1 MDTSTSNQEINLGI
15 YAGDVPRD
23 EVDGAIATAEKSILF
38 GEQARLPHFPE
49 DQRLLKLH
57 SGHPLVLLFWEV
69 LKKVPEH
76 VRPDPDLSGRDA
88 GLLQAPSVAD
98 RTPGAPASALGVIGL
113 LAALVLGSCGGFSVH
128 RGSAGPGVAGEVN
141 ALLAQMTS
149 VLQAE
154 AGEIA
159 VLGFREADGKQTP
172 RTEALDEYLLSSLV
186 VAETP
191 IAVGVGATEIRE
203 KPGSGVGE
211 WEAGALLP
219 EAWQKLESPR
229 LLSGQ
234 VHYEPPWAYVR
245 LLLTDRVSGEVIGSV
260 SGRVRERT
268 LERAGTAL
276 SARRSGIEPGKETA
290 GVEEVAVDLHVLV
303 RRTKGGFAEL
313 VELKEGGTL
322 QKEDRLQLRFRVHS
336 DCSVYAFLF
345 QLGGDGQRQSLF
357 ATEAVYKGITYY
369 GPSEYGWITLSE
381 ENEVYT
387 LYFIAGSRLEEDN
400 EELFEHLA
408 DLIQQGA
415 VDRFSGLDQVDA
427 ILAEY
432 LSRHMEGEE
441 RAVKIVRD
449 PEGIEKGKVETFM
462 YQDGTRLE
470 SAPELLSDIGML
482 VRAFSFEVQIQ

>member
-1 MDTSTSNQEINLGI
+1 MGE
-15 YAGDVPRD
+15 VRD
-23 EVDGAIATAEKSILF
+23 
-38 GEQARLPHFPE
+38 R
-49 DQRLLKLH
+49 R
-57 SGHPLVLLFWEV
+57 
-69 LKKVPEH
+69 
-76 VRPDPDLSGRDA
+76 RPPDLSGRDA
-88 GLLQAPSVAD
+88 GLLQAPSVAAAAD

-113 LAALVLGSCGGFSVH
+113 LAALVLGSCGGFSVNW
-128 RGSAGPGVAGEVN
+128 GSAGPGVAEEVN

-203 KPGSGVGE
+203 KPGSGGGE

-234 VHYEPPWAYVR
+234 VQYEPPWAYVR
-245 LLLTDRVSGEVIGSV
+245 LLLTDRVSGEVIGSA

-268 LERAGTAL
+268 LARAGTAL

-322 QKEDRLQLRFRVHS
+322 KKEDRLQLRFRVHS

-345 QLGGDGQRQSLF
+345 QLGGGGQRQSLF
-357 ATEAVYKGITYY
+357 ATEAVFKGITYY

-387 LYFIAGSRLEEDN
+387 LYFIAGSRLEEEN
-400 EELFEHLA
+400 EELFENLA

-441 RAVKIVRD
+441 RVVKIVRD

-470 SAPELLSDIGML
+470 SAPELLSDIGIL